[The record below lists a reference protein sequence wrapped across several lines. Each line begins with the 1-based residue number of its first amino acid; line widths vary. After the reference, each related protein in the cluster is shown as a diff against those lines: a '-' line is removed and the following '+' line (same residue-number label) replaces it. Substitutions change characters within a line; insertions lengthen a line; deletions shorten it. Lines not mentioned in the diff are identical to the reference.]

1 MGAAQAK
8 DAAHGHGRD
17 QRRREPQGSRSRAA
31 AAAQGGAVVP
41 PPPPSSADRRTQ
53 QPGDGGRGRGTRGSS
68 SAAAAV
74 DRKGK
79 KQISASDDRKQLSD
93 RKGQQLNCPSQLIVP
108 ESIPHVFHKKI
119 PMEDAVY
126 HNFTNIDDALQRP
139 EVCLRLNFLDRDYSE
154 FRPVVP
160 DGECF
165 YRSFIFSYLEQ
176 AVDRID
182 TCHEDRL
189 LAAVRELAGRAEHFQ
204 WASEYSRR
212 CEAFERLI
220 EKIKGWKRMRDYP
233 TSRVSYNSGEFLLE
247 FFSNYDTTD
256 DIFAFLR
263 LAAATWMCTYRRKFE
278 RRVIPLG
285 EGRGLEDWCSTLVI
299 PPQVPAYW
307 IIIRALAEA
316 LRVAVQVE
324 NVNNGSSEN
333 THYNAIHGT
342 PHVTLLHIDD
352 KYDILYPFPQGED
365 DSAAETSSGRAGQ
378 GWRGSESEQLVV
390 RLLFC
395 SQEEPLAGQHGLSP
409 FQSPAQGGS
418 AASRPPR
425 PPCPPLPP
433 LREPGDG
440 GRGRGTTDAGS
451 SPGVAAGDRKGKKKV
466 DECSSSDAPR
476 SPALSDEVEDA
487 IVEIQ
492 RVMAQGK
499 KDEEKSHP
507 VKEKLLGSSTRA
519 ANQGHAKKKLS
530 DGKGRQP
537 NYSNR
542 SHVDHKKIPM
552 EEALNHYFGTIN
564 NAIQQREVALY
575 LTDLDTRYSEFRPVH
590 RDGECF
596 YRSFMFSYLEQVV
609 ERVDTREEDRLLDA
623 VRKLATR
630 AERLQW
636 TSEFSQRHKAFET
649 LIEKIKGWKSMWE
662 RPTSTISYDRRDL
675 LLELFSNYDT
685 TEDIF
690 AFLRLAAA
698 IWICTHKTMYERH
711 VTGLGE
717 GHSLEDWCSTQVI
730 PPGVHADDVVM
741 TALSRALG
749 VAIRVENTLDGT
761 TKDLLSAAL
770 QLARPASSTNFRSI
784 EDIYHIARETPR
796 VILVHTYSH
805 FDILYP
811 FPPAASSAAFNQLR
825 PPRQGRQGIVGGIQ
839 LHHDPAAVTSSRG
852 DGQGEGDPAGSSSR
866 RAARAS
872 CFHFCIRGGSKKR
885 LD

>member
-31 AAAQGGAVVP
+31 AAAQGGAVPRAAPLPLV
-41 PPPPSSADRRTQ
+41 RRDHLARLCRLFESPETE
-53 QPGDGGRGRGTRGSS
+53 
-68 SAAAAV
+68 AAAGAPPTP
-74 DRKGK
+74 DR
-79 KQISASDDRKQLSD
+79 A
-93 RKGQQLNCPSQLIVP
+93 P
-108 ESIPHVFHKKI
+108 E
-119 PMEDAVY
+119 
-126 HNFTNIDDALQRP
+126 
-139 EVCLRLNFLDRDYSE
+139 LRR
-154 FRPVVP
+154 
-160 DGECF
+160 
-165 YRSFIFSYLEQ
+165 
-176 AVDRID
+176 A
-182 TCHEDRL
+182 T
-189 LAAVRELAGRAEHFQ
+189 GR
-204 WASEYSRR
+204 
-212 CEAFERLI
+212 
-220 EKIKGWKRMRDYP
+220 
-233 TSRVSYNSGEFLLE
+233 
-247 FFSNYDTTD
+247 
-256 DIFAFLR
+256 
-263 LAAATWMCTYRRKFE
+263 E
-278 RRVIPLG
+278 RR
-285 EGRGLEDWCSTLVI
+285 RST
-299 PPQVPAYW
+299 
-307 IIIRALAEA
+307 
-316 LRVAVQVE
+316 
-324 NVNNGSSEN
+324 N
-333 THYNAIHGT
+333 
-342 PHVTLLHIDD
+342 
-352 KYDILYPFPQGED
+352 
-365 DSAAETSSGRAGQ
+365 
-378 GWRGSESEQLVV
+378 
-390 RLLFC
+390 
-395 SQEEPLAGQHGLSP
+395 
-409 FQSPAQGGS
+409 
-418 AASRPPR
+418 
-425 PPCPPLPP
+425 
-433 LREPGDG
+433 
-440 GRGRGTTDAGS
+440 
-451 SPGVAAGDRKGKKKV
+451 
-466 DECSSSDAPR
+466 
-476 SPALSDEVEDA
+476 
-487 IVEIQ
+487 
-492 RVMAQGK
+492 
-499 KDEEKSHP
+499 
-507 VKEKLLGSSTRA
+507 
-519 ANQGHAKKKLS
+519 LS